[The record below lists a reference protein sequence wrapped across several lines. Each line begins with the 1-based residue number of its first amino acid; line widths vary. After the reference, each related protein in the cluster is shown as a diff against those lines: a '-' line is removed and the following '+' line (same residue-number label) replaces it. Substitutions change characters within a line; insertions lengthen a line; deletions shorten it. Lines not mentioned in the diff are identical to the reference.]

1 MAFDIFHYPEAN
13 EDILEAVHYYKA
25 ISPSVASNFRKQLS
39 KAYENLEKNP
49 FFQIRYDDVRM
60 LPIKKFPYIIL
71 FHIDEIKKIVYIISV
86 FCTHQ
91 NPEKYP

>member
-1 MAFDIFHYPEAN
+1 MAFEIFQYPEADQ
-13 EDILEAVHYYKA
+13 DILDAVDYYKT
-25 ISPSVASNFRKQLS
+25 ISNSTASNFEKQLS
-39 KAYENLEKNP
+39 KAYDQLERNP
-49 FFQIRYDDVRM
+49 FFQIRYDDVRV

-71 FHIDEIKKIVYIISV
+71 FHIDEIQKHIYVISV